1 MAIRYRKDRQRW
13 QVYWKNPFTGKQESA
28 FYASEKE
35 AQKADSLIKHQLK
48 FEKEKF
54 RPADE
59 ELEPKEDD
67 SLEAIYHSYLQEKRF
82 GKKGLEWQLDGM
94 RLPLELIGRKRISA
108 ITKQDLASVL
118 RHQQEV
124 RVVLAGGRV
133 QTDRPV
139 SMATVCGRM
148 RVLYTVL
155 RWALDRGFV
164 DSLPSLPKLPT
175 AEYEQLE
182 PPTPEEVNRILR
194 YASPHIQRVVIIG
207 AKLGVR
213 IGPSELFKMRWE
225 HVDLERG
232 IVRVQAAKKNR
243 KEPWREVPIMG
254 ALLQQFR
261 EWRLEDKMLGMEYLI
276 HYQGK
281 PVQRIGSAWHQA
293 LMRAGIHRRI
303 RPYDLRHAFATDALA
318 AGQDVGTVAK
328 LMGHRSA
335 QMVLQHYQHVATEQ
349 KKEAVE
355 ALPAI
360 DLGALQYAQ
369 HGMPKKEWAMLQ

>member
-1 MAIRYRKDRQRW
+1 MAIRFRKDRCRW

-28 FYASEKE
+28 FYADEKE
-35 AQKADSLIKHQLK
+35 AQKADSLVKHQLK
-48 FEKEKF
+48 FEKERF
-54 RPADE
+54 RPTSE
-59 ELEPKEDD
+59 NLEPKDDD

-82 GKKGLEWQLDGM
+82 GRKGLEWQLDGM
-94 RLPLELIGRKRISA
+94 RLPLKLIGRKRISA
-108 ITKQDLASVL
+108 ITKQDLADVL
-118 RHQQEV
+118 RRHQEV
-124 RVVLAGGRV
+124 RVVQAGGKV
-133 QTDRPV
+133 QTDKFV
-139 SMATVCGRM
+139 SLATVCGRM

-164 DSLPSLPKLPT
+164 ESLPSFPKLPT

-194 YASPHIQRVVIIG
+194 HASPHIQRVIIIG

-213 IGPSELFKMRWE
+213 IGSSELFKMRWE

-232 IVRVQAAKKNR
+232 VVRVQAAKKNR

-261 EWRLEDKMLGMEYLI
+261 EWKLEDRLLGVDFLI
-276 HYQGK
+276 HYRGR
-281 PVQRIGSAWHQA
+281 PVKRIGAAWHST
-293 LMRAGIHRRI
+293 LRRAGIHRRI

-355 ALPAI
+355 ALPVV
-360 DLGALQYAQ
+360 DLEALRYAQ
-369 HGMPKKEWAMLQ
+369 PGMPKKEGAMLQ